1 MNNLNLEE
9 LCKAVQLCVRDTAEM
24 IRNERKRF
32 DMQTGVEI
40 KGHSN
45 FVTYID
51 KMSERQL
58 VDGLSRLLPD
68 AGFIAEEGT
77 SNKKGSVYNWVI
89 DPIDGTTNFIH
100 GLSPYAISVAL
111 MREQT
116 VVLGVVY
123 EISHG
128 EMFYAWEGSK
138 AYFNGNEIS
147 VSNNAGH
154 QEALIATGFPYYDL
168 GKLNP
173 YIECMKEIMDKTSG
187 VRRLGSAAVDI
198 CYVACGQFEA
208 FWEYGLQPWDV
219 AAGALIL
226 QQAGGRICDFNGG
239 NDFIFN
245 HELVAANSRYFDI
258 FYEIVHRH
266 LGNHE

>member
-1 MNNLNLEE
+1 METIDLEK
-9 LCKAVQLCVRDTAEM
+9 LCGAVRQCVLETAEM
-24 IRNERKRF
+24 IRLERKRF
-32 DMQTGVEI
+32 DVQTGVEI

-51 KMSERQL
+51 KLSEKQL
-58 VDGLSRLLPD
+58 VDGLSSLLPE

-77 SNKKGSVYNWVI
+77 SDKKGTKYNWVI

-100 GLSPYAISVAL
+100 GLSPYAISVGL
-111 MREQT
+111 MRDQT

-138 AYFNGNEIS
+138 AYFNGETIQ
-147 VSNNAGH
+147 VSENAEH

-168 GKLNP
+168 GKLEP
-173 YIECMKEIMDKTSG
+173 YIDCMKEMMDKTSG
-187 VRRLGSAAVDI
+187 VRRLGSAAMDI

-226 QQAGGRICDFNGG
+226 QQAGGRVCDFNGG
-239 NDFIFN
+239 NEYIFN
-245 HELVAANSRYFDI
+245 HQFVATNAVYFDK

-266 LGNHE
+266 LGTHD